1 MSFFSRLA
9 CLFACLAALSPQLAA
24 ADPKTVCTITVN
36 SPNEKQ
42 TFERH
47 LPRDEYRFVELVERG
62 RPDWLASAC
71 SSDVK
76 CDALIISGHFDGG
89 TEFYTDRLDVR
100 ESLPVHELERASCSE
115 SCPGLFS
122 QLKEVYLF
130 GCNTLNAEAMR
141 SASAEIVRSLVRSGH
156 SAADAAF
163 LAQVLG
169 QRYGESNRDRMRNIF
184 KDVPV
189 VYGFSSKAPLG
200 HVAGPLLD
208 RYFESAPSGEIA
220 SGRVS
225 PRLLALFA
233 PSSMTVTAGSTESDP
248 HAAFRRDVCQ
258 FADDRLSEPQKVGFM
273 HDMLRRDTAEVRMF
287 LDHLEQYSK
296 TLGAEQR
303 QAPKT
308 AERLA
313 DITADRAAR
322 QRYLEFMRDADETG
336 IRVRMIAFAQ
346 EIGWL
351 TSAEGRSEFL
361 QMIFEHVKR
370 NAVGSAEVDLVCAR
384 DKDPDLGRALL
395 GLPAASPRNGKVANA
410 AMLACLGNSDAHAR
424 MLQALT
430 SPDDSEVSIAQV
442 YLRHR
447 PLSDATDLRA
457 ITARIARMPRAEGQV
472 HALDALAGQGLADP
486 QSLEELARLFPVARS
501 VQVQRAIAGILIRS
515 DYRMLARSDLAQTLR
530 KHRFRSPDGED
541 VIDALIR
548 RLQAP

>member
-1 MSFFSRLA
+1 MSFFGRLA

-62 RPDWLASAC
+62 RQDWLASAC

-156 SAADAAF
+156 SATDAAF

-351 TSAEGRSEFL
+351 TPAEGRSEFL
-361 QMIFEHVKR
+361 QMIFEHVKS

-472 HALDALAGQGLADP
+472 HALDTLAGQGLADP